1 MKASELRSKTEKE
14 LRDELTALFREQFNL
29 RMQRGVNPDGVR
41 PSQFREVRKNIAR
54 VRTVMNANRKGE
66 QS

>member
-29 RMQRGVNPDGVR
+29 RMQRGVNPEGVR
-41 PSQFREVRKNIAR
+41 PNQFKEVRRNIAR
-54 VRTVMNANRKGE
+54 VKTVMNANRKGE